1 MNRADW
7 LRLVL
12 LSMLWGG
19 SFLFIALAVPH
30 LPPLSIALVR
40 VGLAAAVLAAVL
52 AVLRLPLPRGGRT
65 WAALAVMGLVNNALP
80 FTLLAAAQ
88 GELDSGLAA
97 ILNAT
102 SPLFTVLVA
111 HVATTDE
118 RLTAGKA
125 AGIAL
130 GVVGVAV
137 LTGGFRAAG
146 VPWWAWGAGLLVPFC
161 YALAG
166 VWGRRFARMGV
177 APLATAFGQTL
188 WATAILALPAAL
200 LDRPWALPLP
210 PAPVLAALAALAI
223 LSTAVAYLI
232 YFRLL
237 ATAGAVNLSLVT
249 FLVPVSA
256 VSLGVLVLGEA
267 PGLRQLAGMVLIA
280 AGLAAIDGRLWR
292 ALAGRRPAA

>member
-80 FTLLAAAQ
+80 F
-88 GELDSGLAA
+88 SGLAA